1 MIFYSYFSLP
11 EGIHGQQTVP
21 QTPLAPLL
29 ERRPEPGYPDVT
41 DAHTHT
47 HMQIWGFPWM
57 GDHQNGWFIME
68 NPAKMDDFGGT
79 PISRTPHIVMCITCI
94 IRWMQEI
101 LHQLIGGLSQYYIMN
116 HIVSIIYGVST
127 IQGGAGFLP
136 PTVCIKCVKCINMYN
151 IYILYALLYVC
162 NVM

>member
-1 MIFYSYFSLP
+1 
-11 EGIHGQQTVP
+11 
-21 QTPLAPLL
+21 
-29 ERRPEPGYPDVT
+29 
-41 DAHTHT
+41 
-47 HMQIWGFPWM
+47 M